1 MVFGTRLGA
10 RLACALAAL
19 LGTRLAARLACAL
32 AVSVTLVGVGTANAA
47 TTRIGRLPSDLARAA
62 VIGELPAGKLVH
74 VTVALKPRNA
84 AALSA
89 YAQAVANP
97 SSIDYRGYLTPAQ
110 FARRFGASPAE
121 LRAVRRG
128 LEARGLRPGP
138 VSAGG
143 LSMSVTATAAQ
154 LDHGFSLSLRRVALR
169 DGHTAVA
176 ASSAPALG
184 ADAAAGVQAVV
195 GLNSLSTPQP
205 LLVRPRQ
212 DSRRRAP
219 LAERHV
225 ATGGPQ
231 PCSSAQSAASAE
243 GAHTADQIASAYG
256 YSGLYAAG
264 DRGQGTTVAV
274 YELEP
279 VDPSDLAAYQ
289 SCYGTHTQIS
299 YVKVDGGAGN
309 GSGSGE
315 AALDIEQLIGLAAD
329 VNLVVYEG
337 QNSDSGAPGA
347 GPYDTFKTIINQD
360 RAQVVSVSWG
370 ECEQLLG
377 AGNAAAENTLF
388 EQAAV
393 QGQSIVSAAGD
404 SGSEDCDGDSDVP
417 QTQLAVDDPASQPYV
432 MGVGGTTLG
441 AIGPRPTESVWND
454 GGGLLSP
461 LLQPGAGGGGIS
473 NLWQMPPAQRDAAA
487 SLNVLGAGVTGS
499 DCGAPGG
506 YCREV
511 PDVAADADPATG
523 YVIYWN
529 GSGTQPGQPTGW
541 QAIGGT
547 SAAAPVWAALIALA
561 DSSRGCA
568 KSGPLGYVL
577 PALYRAASSSYAS
590 DFNDVQT
597 GNNDFTKTN
606 GGLYAAGSGYDEAS
620 GLGSP
625 NGAALASNLCPD
637 TLRIT
642 NPGSQKSAAE
652 STVSLRLRARD
663 VRGAALRFRSLGL
676 PTGLSLDQTTG
687 QISGRI
693 KHAGTYHVIVAA
705 VDGQAS
711 VAAAKLTWT
720 AGGATRILDASLT
733 GAADHRPTLSFT
745 VAAGR
750 GSPALQ
756 DLTVMLPKELVLAST
771 RGVSLTI
778 GGGRP
783 RFTASSTGG
792 ALVITLRRAVG
803 RVRVTLSYPA
813 LRVAAGRQPNAS
825 GREAGEVT
833 VQVTNASRGSS
844 RVRAHV

>member
-1 MVFGTRLGA
+1 MVFVTRTGA
-10 RLACALAAL
+10 RLACALAA
-19 LGTRLAARLACAL
+19 
-32 AVSVTLVGVGTANAA
+32 SVTLVGLGTANAA
-47 TTRIGRLPSDLARAA
+47 TTRIGRLPTDLARAA
-62 VIGELPAGKLVH
+62 VIGQLPAGKLVH
-74 VTVALKPRNA
+74 VSVALKPRNA

-97 SSIDYRGYLTPAQ
+97 SSIDYREYLRPAQ

-121 LRAVRRG
+121 VRAVRRG
-128 LEARGLRPGP
+128 LEARGLQPGP

-143 LSMSVTATAAQ
+143 LSMSVTASAAQ
-154 LDHGFSLSLRRVALR
+154 LDRGFSLSLHRVALR
-169 DGHTAVA
+169 DGRTAVA
-176 ASSAPALG
+176 ASAAPALG
-184 ADAAAGVQAVV
+184 AEAAGGVQAVV
-195 GLNSLSTPQP
+195 GLNSLSSPQP
-205 LLVRPRQ
+205 LLVRPRL

-231 PCSSAQSAASAE
+231 PCSAAESAANAQ

-256 YSGLYAAG
+256 YSGLYGAG
-264 DRGQGTTVAV
+264 DRGAGTTVAV

-279 VDPSDLAAYQ
+279 VDPNDLAAYQ

-315 AALDIEQLIGLAAD
+315 AALDIEQLIGLAPDA
-329 VNLVVYEG
+329 NLIVYEG
-337 QNSDSGAPGA
+337 QNSGSGAPGA
-347 GPYDTFKTIINQD
+347 GPYDTFKAIIDQD

-370 ECEQLLG
+370 ECEQMLG
-377 AGNAAAENTLF
+377 AANAAAENTLF

-393 QGQSIVSAAGD
+393 QGQTIVSAAGD
-404 SGSEDCDGDSDVP
+404 SGSEDCDGDSNVP

-432 MGVGGTTLG
+432 MGVGGTTLS
-441 AIGPRPTESVWND
+441 AVGPRPTESVWND
-454 GGGLLSP
+454 GGGQLNP

-473 NLWQMPPAQRDAAA
+473 NLWQMPPAQRDAAS
-487 SLNVLGAGVTGS
+487 SLNVLEAGVTGS
-499 DCGAPGG
+499 DCGDPGG

-529 GSGTQPGQPTGW
+529 GTGSQPGQPTRW

-547 SAAAPVWAALIALA
+547 SAASPVWAAFIALA

-568 KSGPLGYVL
+568 RAGPLGYVL

-597 GNNDFTKTN
+597 GNNDFAQTN
-606 GGLYAAGSGYDEAS
+606 GGLYAARPGYDEAS

-642 NPGSQKSAAE
+642 NPGSQRSAAQ
-652 STVSLRLRARD
+652 SAVSLR
-663 VRGAALRFRSLGL
+663 VRTQDTPGATVRFRSIGL
-676 PTGLSLDQTTG
+676 PSGLSLDQTTG
-687 QISGRI
+687 RISGRI

-720 AGGATRILDASLT
+720 VGGATRILDTSLT
-733 GAADHRPTLSFT
+733 GTADRKPTLSFT

-750 GSPALQ
+750 GSPALL
-756 DLTVMLPKELVLAST
+756 DLTVTMPKELALGSA
-771 RGVSLTI
+771 RGVRLTS
-778 GGGRP
+778 GSGPP
-783 RFTASSTGG
+783 RYTAQASDG
-792 ALVITLRRAVG
+792 ALVITLRRALG
-803 RVRVTLSYPA
+803 RVRIVLSYPE
-813 LRVAAGRQPNAS
+813 LRVEAGRHPDAS
-825 GREAGEVT
+825 GRQAAELT

>member
-1 MVFGTRLGA
+1 MVFVTRTGA
-10 RLACALAAL
+10 RLACALAA
-19 LGTRLAARLACAL
+19 
-32 AVSVTLVGVGTANAA
+32 SVTLVGLGTANAA
-47 TTRIGRLPSDLARAA
+47 TTRIGRLPSDLASAA
-62 VIGELPAGKLVH
+62 VIGRLPAGKLVH
-74 VTVALKPRNA
+74 VSVALKPRNA
-84 AALSA
+84 AALGA
-89 YAQAVANP
+89 YAQAVSNP
-97 SSIDYRGYLTPAQ
+97 SSIDYREYLRPAQ
-110 FARRFGASPAE
+110 FARRFGASQAE
-121 LRAVRRG
+121 VRAVRRG
-128 LEARGLRPGP
+128 LEARGLEPGP

-154 LDHGFSLSLRRVALR
+154 LDRGFSLSLRRVALR
-169 DGHTAVA
+169 DGRTAVA
-176 ASSAPALG
+176 ASAAPALG
-184 ADAAAGVQAVV
+184 AEAAAGVQAVV
-195 GLNSLSTPQP
+195 GLNSLSSPQP
-205 LLVRPRQ
+205 LLVRPRL
-212 DSRRRAP
+212 DSGRRAP

-231 PCSSAQSAASAE
+231 PCSAAQSAANAQ

-256 YSGLYAAG
+256 YSGLYGAG
-264 DRGQGTTVAV
+264 DRGAGTTVAV

-279 VDPSDLAAYQ
+279 VDPNDLAAYQ

-299 YVKVDGGAGN
+299 YLKVDGGAGS

-315 AALDIEQLIGLAAD
+315 AALDIEQLIGLAPDA
-329 VNLVVYEG
+329 NLIVYEG
-337 QNSDSGAPGA
+337 QNSGSGAPGA
-347 GPYDTFKTIINQD
+347 GPYDTFKAIIDQD

-370 ECEQLLG
+370 ECEQMLG
-377 AGNAAAENTLF
+377 AANAAAENTLF

-393 QGQSIVSAAGD
+393 QGQTIVSAAGD
-404 SGSEDCDGDSDVP
+404 SGSEDCDGDSNVP

-432 MGVGGTTLG
+432 MGVGGTTLS
-441 AIGPRPTESVWND
+441 AVGPRPTESVWND
-454 GGGLLSP
+454 GGGQLSP

-473 NLWQMPPAQRDAAA
+473 NLWQMPPAQRDAAS

-499 DCGAPGG
+499 DCGDPGG

-529 GSGTQPGQPTGW
+529 GTGSQPGQPTRW

-547 SAAAPVWAALIALA
+547 SAASPVWAAFIALA

-568 KSGPLGYVL
+568 KAGPLGYVL

-597 GNNDFTKTN
+597 GNNDFTQTN
-606 GGLYAAGSGYDEAS
+606 GGLYAAHPGYDEAS

-642 NPGSQKSAAE
+642 NPGSQRSAAQ
-652 STVSLRLRARD
+652 STVSLRLRAQD
-663 VRGAALRFRSLGL
+663 VRGATVRFRSIGL
-676 PTGLSLDQTTG
+676 PSGLSVDQTTG
-687 QISGRI
+687 RISGQI

-720 AGGATRILDASLT
+720 VGGATRILDPSLT
-733 GAADHRPTLSFT
+733 GTADHRPTLSFT

-750 GSPALQ
+750 GSPALL
-756 DLTVMLPKELVLAST
+756 DLTVTMPKELALTSA
-771 RGVSLTI
+771 RGVRLTS
-778 GGGRP
+778 GSGRP
-783 RFTASSTGG
+783 RYTAQATDG
-792 ALVITLRRAVG
+792 ALVITLRRAFG
-803 RVRVTLSYPA
+803 RVRIVLSYPE
-813 LRVAAGRQPNAS
+813 LRVAAGRHPDSS
-825 GREAGEVT
+825 GRQAAELA

>member
-1 MVFGTRLGA
+1 MVFVTRTGA
-10 RLACALAAL
+10 RLACALAA
-19 LGTRLAARLACAL
+19 
-32 AVSVTLVGVGTANAA
+32 SVTLVGLGTANAA
-47 TTRIGRLPSDLARAA
+47 TTRIGRLPTDLARAA
-62 VIGELPAGKLVH
+62 VIGQLPAGKLVH
-74 VTVALKPRNA
+74 VSVALKPRNA

-97 SSIDYRGYLTPAQ
+97 SSIDYREYLRPAQ

-121 LRAVRRG
+121 VRAVRRG
-128 LEARGLRPGP
+128 LEARGLQPGP

-154 LDHGFSLSLRRVALR
+154 LDRGFSLSLRRVALR
-169 DGHTAVA
+169 DGRTAVA
-176 ASSAPALG
+176 ASAAPALG
-184 ADAAAGVQAVV
+184 AEAAGGVQAVV
-195 GLNSLSTPQP
+195 GLNSLSSPQP
-205 LLVRPRQ
+205 LLVRPRL

-231 PCSSAQSAASAE
+231 PCSAAESAANAQ

-256 YSGLYAAG
+256 YSGLYGAG
-264 DRGQGTTVAV
+264 DRGAGTTVAV

-279 VDPSDLAAYQ
+279 VDPNDLAAYQ

-315 AALDIEQLIGLAAD
+315 AALDIEQLIGLAPDA
-329 VNLVVYEG
+329 NLIVYEG
-337 QNSDSGAPGA
+337 QNSGSGAPGA
-347 GPYDTFKTIINQD
+347 GPYDTFKAIIDQD

-370 ECEQLLG
+370 ECEQMLG
-377 AGNAAAENTLF
+377 AANAAAENTLF

-393 QGQSIVSAAGD
+393 QGQTIVSAAGD
-404 SGSEDCDGDSDVP
+404 SGSEDCDGDSNVP

-432 MGVGGTTLG
+432 MGVGGTTLS
-441 AIGPRPTESVWND
+441 AVGPRPTESVWND
-454 GGGLLSP
+454 GGGQLSP

-473 NLWQMPPAQRDAAA
+473 NLWQMPPAQRDAAS

-499 DCGAPGG
+499 DCGDPGG

-529 GSGTQPGQPTGW
+529 GTGSQPGQPTRW

-547 SAAAPVWAALIALA
+547 SAASPVWAAFIALA

-568 KSGPLGYVL
+568 RAGPLGYVL

-597 GNNDFTKTN
+597 GNNDFAQTN
-606 GGLYAAGSGYDEAS
+606 GGLYAARPGYDEAS

-642 NPGSQKSAAE
+642 NPGSQRSAAQ
-652 STVSLRLRARD
+652 SAVSLRLRTQD
-663 VRGAALRFRSLGL
+663 TPGATVRFRSIGL
-676 PTGLSLDQTTG
+676 PSGLSLDQTTG
-687 QISGRI
+687 RISGRI

-720 AGGATRILDASLT
+720 VGGATRILDTSLT
-733 GAADHRPTLSFT
+733 GTADRKPTLSFT

-750 GSPALQ
+750 GSPALL
-756 DLTVMLPKELVLAST
+756 DLTVTMPKELALGSA
-771 RGVSLTI
+771 RGVRLTS
-778 GGGRP
+778 GSGPP
-783 RFTASSTGG
+783 RYTAQASDG
-792 ALVITLRRAVG
+792 ALVITLRRALG
-803 RVRVTLSYPA
+803 RVRIVLSYPE
-813 LRVAAGRQPNAS
+813 LRVEAGRHPDAS
-825 GREAGEVT
+825 GRQAAELT